1 MQICQW
7 MEAMKDELRYMQ
19 DNEVWDLV
27 RLSNGV
33 KIVGCKWLFKIKRDS
48 KGNVER
54 VEAKLVSK
62 GFTQT
67 ESIYFN
73 ETFRFILSMFAQID
87 LELHWMDVK
96 TAF

>member
-67 ESIYFN
+67 EGIDFN

-87 LELHWMDVK
+87 LELH
-96 TAF
+96 